1 MERKRDSFTQPF
13 SRLNILLSL
22 LIVALM
28 LGFTFFVLGN
38 REPEEVSRPKPALE
52 VREAPPPPPPG
63 PEAESPQKEEARE
76 ISYNPLK
83 VVSYRPT
90 TRTFN
95 YRDAIIEV
103 EFNMPMDPAS
113 TEAAFSIDPPVE
125 GAFSWP
131 NPNKLVFTPKALL
144 ELEGRY
150 LVSFDDRATD
160 STGFNRLPPTSWS
173 FSIVGGYFYTT
184 DIKPLVKAYCSSC
197 HRPEGQAAGVALN
210 TFEEVR
216 RYVEPGNAENSPFYT
231 ALKDSNHR
239 NTLDKKALAQ
249 AHMIQDWIEKN
260 QAGD

>member
-1 MERKRDSFTQPF
+1 MDRKKDSFTQPF
-13 SRLNILLSL
+13 SRLNLLLSL

-28 LGFTFFVLGN
+28 VGFTFFILGN
-38 REPEEVSRPKPALE
+38 RESAEVSLPRPAPE
-52 VREAPPPPPPG
+52 VKEAPPPPLPS
-63 PEAESPQKEEARE
+63 PEAESPPKEEDRE

-83 VVSYRPT
+83 VISYRPT

-125 GAFSWP
+125 GTFSWP
-131 NPNKLVFTPKALL
+131 NPNKLIFTPKALL
-144 ELEGRY
+144 ELGLRY
-150 LVSFDDRATD
+150 LVNIDDRATD
-160 STGFNRLPPTSWS
+160 STGFNHLPPISWT

-197 HRPEGQAAGVALN
+197 HRPEGPAARVALN

-216 RYVEPGNAENSPFYT
+216 RYVEPGNADNSPFYT
-231 ALKDSNHR
+231 ALKDSNHH

-249 AHMIQDWIEKN
+249 AHLIQDWIEKN